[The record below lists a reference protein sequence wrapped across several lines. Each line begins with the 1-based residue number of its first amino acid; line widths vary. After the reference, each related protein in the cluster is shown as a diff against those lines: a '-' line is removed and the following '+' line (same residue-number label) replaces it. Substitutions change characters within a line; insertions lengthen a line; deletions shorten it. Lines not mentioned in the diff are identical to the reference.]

1 MLIQLPL
8 NRTKIAIAVRNSI
21 LLASAFSLAP
31 AAFADTPA
39 PVTST
44 PALSAFLNHDDLT
57 YAGITLYGTVDIG
70 LVHQTHGAPL
80 SDSQQSGVQY
90 VVSKNSNKSITTLAP
105 NGLSASKIGIKG
117 DIKIADD
124 LSAVFKFETGFNPTS
139 GMISDGPK
147 SLVAN
152 NGVPLN
158 EQTSN
163 SDSSRAGQI
172 FQGAAYGG
180 VSSKKWGTLTA
191 GRQNNL
197 QTDALG
203 KYDPQGGSYAF
214 SLIGYSG
221 VMVGGGSTQDA
232 RLDSSLRYGNQWGST
247 RVATLYQ
254 FGNGSGDN
262 NAYQFNIGTD
272 FSLAD
277 LGLGNYGKVSLDAFY
292 TQKQGAVSF
301 ASLSATQVLTAPT
314 GSLAATI
321 SDNTAYTL
329 MAKYTL
335 NPVNLYAGY
344 EHIRYEN
351 PSSPLRAGTTGLGG
365 YLLSVVN
372 NNAYTINKTLDISWL
387 GAKVAITPKLDL
399 TGAYY
404 HYSQNSFKGNGCQDD
419 SAASC
424 GGSLNATSLSANYK
438 VSKRLDFYG
447 GAMYSKVKNGLASG
461 YLNTSSVDPMVGM
474 RYNF

>member
-21 LLASAFSLAP
+21 LLATALSLAP
-31 AAFADTPA
+31 AAFADTPTSA
-39 PVTST
+39 TST

-57 YAGITLYGTVDIG
+57 YAGITLYGTIDLG

-80 SDSQQSGVQY
+80 SDSQQSGVEY
-90 VVSKNSNKSITTLAP
+90 VVSKNSNKSINTLAP
-105 NGLSASKIGIKG
+105 NGLSASKIGLKG
-117 DIKIADD
+117 DIKIAED
-124 LSAVFKFETGFNPTS
+124 LSVVFKLETGFNPTS

-152 NGVPLN
+152 NGVPLK

-163 SDSSRAGQI
+163 SDSSRAGQV

-180 VSSKKWGTLTA
+180 VSSKKWGALTV

-221 VMVGGGSTQDA
+221 VMVGGGNTQNA
-232 RLDSSLRYGNQWGST
+232 RLDSSVRYGNQWGPA
-247 RVATLYQ
+247 RAATLYQ
-254 FGNGSGDN
+254 FGNGNEG
-262 NAYQFNIGTD
+262 NAYQLNLGTD
-272 FSLAD
+272 FSLSD
-277 LGLGNYGKVSLDAFY
+277 LGLGNYGKLSFDAFY
-292 TQKQGAVSF
+292 TQKNGAVS
-301 ASLSATQVLTAPT
+301 ASSLSAAQVLTSPT

-372 NNAYTINKTLDISWL
+372 NHAYTNNKTLAISWL

-404 HYSQNSFKGNGCQDD
+404 HYSQNSYKGNGCQDN
-419 SAASC
+419 STSSC
-424 GGSLNATSLSANYK
+424 GGSLNATSLSLDYK
-438 VSKRLDFYG
+438 VSKRLNLYG
-447 GAMYSKVKNGLASG
+447 GAMFSQVKDGLSSG
-461 YLNTSSVDPMVGM
+461 YLHTSSADPMVGM